1 MLLYFQRDNETVDDS
16 RTFLVHEVD
25 NNFTTFQAVSSKM
38 FLSVDKDG
46 KVFLATGS
54 NLDRKAWFEIFSV
67 AEVVNVAKEVEFVF
81 SSISDTSSEL
91 TVVMVSNE
99 E

>member
-1 MLLYFQRDNETVDDS
+1 MLLYFQSDNESSNDS
-16 RTFLVHEVD
+16 RTFLVHEID

-38 FLSVDKDG
+38 FLSADKDG
-46 KVFLATGS
+46 KVFLGTAN
-54 NLDRKAWFEIFSV
+54 NLEREAWFEVFSEDEVVSV
-67 AEVVNVAKEVEFVF
+67 AKRVEFVF

-91 TVVMVSNE
+91 TAVMVTSE